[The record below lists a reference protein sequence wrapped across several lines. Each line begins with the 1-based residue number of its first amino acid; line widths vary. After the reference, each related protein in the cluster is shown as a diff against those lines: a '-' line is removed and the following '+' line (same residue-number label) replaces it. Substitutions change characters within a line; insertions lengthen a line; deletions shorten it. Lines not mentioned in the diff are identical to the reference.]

1 LLVGEWLSEMVL
13 EGRTRADTSSQAL
26 DRFGARYAARPRLRE
41 ACESIYGNFYSLD
54 RGAF

>member
-1 LLVGEWLSEMVL
+1 MVL

-41 ACESIYGNFYSLD
+41 ACESIYGTFYSLD